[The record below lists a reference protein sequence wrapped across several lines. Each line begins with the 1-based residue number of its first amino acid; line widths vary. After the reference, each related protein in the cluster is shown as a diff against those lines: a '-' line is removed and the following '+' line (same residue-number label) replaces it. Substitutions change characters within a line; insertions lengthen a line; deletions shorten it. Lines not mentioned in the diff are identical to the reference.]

1 MARDMFYNYEHH
13 LNRKEYPEE
22 DVVESIKK
30 LNSYADM
37 QIIYN
42 IKGDFIGVSTKQGN
56 PIKLYFSFS
65 GDIDD
70 DIDVI
75 SYLNDFSFK
84 IVNVLHEPLITEAN
98 ASITPTHN
106 FNEIEVY
113 IPAEANTLKK
123 DIYRMEL
130 SCNIDGEN
138 YTLFSEQD
146 AILEII

>member
-1 MARDMFYNYEHH
+1 MRDMFYNYDHH
-13 LNRKEYPEE
+13 INKKDYPEE
-22 DVVESIKK
+22 QNIKK
-30 LNSYADM
+30 QKTLEGYADM

-75 SYLNDFSFK
+75 SYLNNFSFK
-84 IVNVLHEPLITEAN
+84 IVNVLHEPIITEAD
-98 ASITPTHN
+98 ARITPTHN

-113 IPAEANTLKK
+113 IPAELNTLKK
-123 DIYRMEL
+123 DVYRMEL
-130 SCNIDGEN
+130 SCIIDDET